1 MFTKILYAIA
11 LVLLIIS
18 FFKSK
23 TNTKLALK
31 KAWKAFEGILPQL
44 FTVLF
49 IIGITLSVLDPAL
62 ISKIL
67 GGESGMLGMFIGGVI
82 GSFTLIPSFVAFPL
96 AATLMNNGAGTVQI
110 AAFVSTLMM
119 VGVVTIPLEAKT
131 FGMKASIL
139 RNSFSFVLSF
149 VVAILMGVLV

>member
-1 MFTKILYAIA
+1 MFTKILYVIA

-49 IIGITLSVLDPAL
+49 IIGITLSILDPVL

-67 GGESGMLGMFIGGVI
+67 GGESGMLGMFIGGAI
-82 GSFTLIPSFVAFPL
+82 GALTLIPSFVAFPL
-96 AATLMNNGAGTVQI
+96 AATLMDNGAGTVQI

-139 RNSFSFVLSF
+139 RNSFAFVLSF
-149 VVAILMGVLV
+149 VVAMIMGVLV

>member
-82 GSFTLIPSFVAFPL
+82 GSLTLIPSFVAFPL